1 MATAIIAGASGFIG
15 TFLTDILLNSEA
27 YTKVKILVRKPL
39 AISHPKLQQCIVSF
53 DDKNALAAC
62 IEKED
67 IVFCCLGTTMKIAG
81 SKEAF
86 YKVDYTYPAYL
97 GEIAK
102 SKGVSR
108 FLIVTAGGSS
118 EKSLFYYSQV
128 KGKIEQYLQS
138 LGFDSLHIFRPA
150 LLMGERK
157 EHRVGEKM
165 AQKIMTFL
173 NFFMVGPLKRG
184 KGIRG
189 KTVAESLYRHSL
201 EANKGVFIW
210 ESEQI

>member
-15 TFLTDILLNSEA
+15 TFLIDILLNSKE
-27 YTKVKILVRKPL
+27 YTKVKVLVRKPL
-39 AISHPKLQQCIVSF
+39 AISHPKLQQCVISL
-53 DDKNALAAC
+53 DDKNALADC
-62 IEKED
+62 VEKED
-67 IVFCCLGTTMKIAG
+67 VVFCCLGTTMKVAG

-86 YKVDYTYPAYL
+86 YKVDYSYPAYL

-102 SKGVSR
+102 AKGVSH
-108 FLIVTAGGSS
+108 FLIVTASGSS

-138 LGFDSLHIFRPA
+138 LGFDSLHIFRPS

-157 EHRVGEKM
+157 EHRSGEKV
-165 AQKIMTFL
+165 AQKVMTFL
-173 NFFMVGPLKRG
+173 NYFMVGPLKRA
-184 KGIRG
+184 KGIHG

-201 EANKGVFIW
+201 DTKKGLFIW